1 MPGPPPGQ
9 RREWNETVIKV
20 GNGAEGLDV
29 SPDGLEI
36 WVANAG
42 DGTVSVIDVATKRVM
57 ATLLV
62 DVPGANRLKF
72 TLDGKLVLVSAQ
84 GIVVLDAATRAVVKR
99 IPTGNGAGGI
109 VMSPDGKR
117 AYASVSRDGNVAVID
132 LGMLTVV
139 GRVDAGGEPDGLAWA
154 ERR

>member
-1 MPGPPPGQ
+1 MQ
-9 RREWNETVIKV
+9 VRKDWNQTVVKV
-20 GNGAEGLDV
+20 GKGSEGFDV
-29 SPDGLEI
+29 SPDGRE
-36 WVANAG
+36 VSVPNAR
-42 DGTVSVIDVATKRVM
+42 DGTVSLIDLTAKQVVATL
-57 ATLLV
+57 AV

-72 TLDGKLVLVSAQ
+72 TLDGKHVLVSAQ

-132 LGMLTVV
+132 LATLTVV

-154 ERR
+154 VRQ